1 MISFVGV
8 FHPYQAYIRTRLVR
22 FTGVHQIPTGS
33 KRSDF
38 HEKYLVAQP
47 QLEGRSQVLEG
58 WLTSPNEEI
67 WSWRI
72 LKMKKFEVEEYEVE
86 KNWQNFEVK
95 EKVEIWI
102 LVWNWRLLWSWSYMY
117 LKFEVWI
124 WKKKNILSERWGSQ
138 PIGVVP
144 TGNRE

>member
-95 EKVEIWI
+95 EKVEIWS
-102 LVWNWRLLWSWSYMY
+102 WNLN
-117 LKFEVWI
+117 LKFEIEDRSLILKLKLHVFEI
-124 WKKKNILSERWGSQ
+124 WSLNLKISS
-138 PIGVVP
+138 
-144 TGNRE
+144 